1 MNTEKTK
8 AELSAE
14 LTNLRAE
21 IDAKKA
27 ERKSLAEKEKAIL
40 SAAKEKGISLSVDS
54 YSRGDSVADAI
65 LSLSNGES
73 FTVSG
78 IAAKANRIGIEN
90 GKKDN
95 SKESET
101 VFRNISAFAVR
112 FGIIEKTGKD
122 SFRFVSTVTGKKVSN
137 G

>member
-1 MNTEKTK
+1 M
-8 AELSAE
+8 LSAE
-14 LTNLRAE
+14 LSTLRAA

-27 ERKSLAEKEKAIL
+27 ERKTLAEKEKEIFET
-40 SAAKEKGISLSVDS
+40 AKKNGISLSVDS

-65 LSLSNGES
+65 LSLSNGEP

-78 IAAKANRIGIEN
+78 IAEKANRIGIEK

-95 SKESET
+95 PKESET

-122 SFRFVSTVTGKKVSN
+122 SFRFLSTVTSKKVSN